1 MLGQNLAGGHIVH
14 CAALPIEY
22 VPGVQATCL
31 VESDVFGQAEP
42 GGQGV
47 QSVAATSLYVPEGKS
62 NMEVVALSVQ
72 NNMLFLVRA
81 CSMRQGLS
89 HNSKKKNYIC

>member
-1 MLGQNLAGGHIVH
+1 MLGQNFADGHIVH

-42 GGQGV
+42 GGQSV
-47 QSVAATSLYVPEGKS
+47 QFVAATSLYVPEVKS
-62 NMEVVALSVQ
+62 NMEVCCSVCP
-72 NNMLFLVRA
+72 NMLFLVRA
-81 CSMRQGLS
+81 IASMRQGLS
-89 HNSKKKNYIC
+89 HN